1 MQRERVTDSIFI
13 FTSDQYVQVTAGL
26 VLTAAGAVLID
37 TLLYPEETLKVKH
50 FVENRLG
57 ATIRYVIYTHHH
69 SDHTTGACFFPDAQV
84 IAHRRCR
91 ELLDTRGRSS
101 LQRMKDNAPEMAE
114 IELVLPDVVFD
125 DRMTLNLGDR
135 TLQLTA
141 APGHSPDGIVCLV
154 EEEQVL
160 FGSDTV
166 MPLPFFV
173 DGNCDDFL
181 NSLRMIQSGS
191 YESIVQGH
199 GEIILRGEVQ
209 QRLREDIRY
218 LESLR
223 TAVQRALKSPPSK
236 LDQALASISL
246 EQCGKSRVL
255 LNGYVQ
261 QLHKQNIIALADQMR
276 RDWSYEVDETHAK

>member
-37 TLLYPEETLKVKH
+37 TLLYPEETLKVKR

-69 SDHTTGACFFPDAQV
+69 ADHTTGACFFPGAQV

-91 ELLDTRGRSS
+91 ELLDTRGRRS

-125 DRMTLNLGDR
+125 DQLTLHLGDR
-135 TLQLTA
+135 TLQLMA
-141 APGHSPDGIVCLV
+141 APGHSHDGIVCLV
-154 EEEQVL
+154 EEDQVL
-160 FGSDTV
+160 FASDTV

-181 NSLRMIQSGS
+181 DSLRMIQSGS

-218 LESLR
+218 LETLR
-223 TAVQRALKSPPSK
+223 TAVQHALSSPPSK
-236 LDQALASISL
+236 LDAALASISL

-261 QLHKQNIIALADQMR
+261 QLHQQNIIALADQMR